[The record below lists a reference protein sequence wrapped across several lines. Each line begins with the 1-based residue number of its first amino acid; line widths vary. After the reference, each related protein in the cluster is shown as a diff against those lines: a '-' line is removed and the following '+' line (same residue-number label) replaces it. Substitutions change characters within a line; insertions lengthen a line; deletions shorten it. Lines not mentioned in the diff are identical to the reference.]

1 LTLAGFDGL
10 LWLIAT
16 VVPFMV
22 VQRWVHREIQKVF
35 LLITHSPNATVV
47 IFSLIL
53 LPGVFLHE
61 LSHFIVAKIL
71 RVPTGRFTLIPRM
84 ENGSTLVMGSV
95 EVAKVDFFRD
105 TLIGSAPL
113 ISGGTVLAL
122 LGVYKL
128 GLSQLPSLFSSGQTD
143 LFLTVLADLP
153 SLPDFWLWFYIA
165 FAVSATMMPS
175 PSDRGGFAACAG
187 VVVFL
192 LLVAILMGVGPWML
206 AHVAPQVNQAFR
218 ALGGMF
224 AIAFVVNLLVGL
236 PVFALARGISKLT
249 GYQVR

>member
-1 LTLAGFDGL
+1 ML
-10 LWLIAT
+10 
-16 VVPFMV
+16 

-35 LLITHSPNATVV
+35 LLITHSPQATIV

-61 LSHFIVAKIL
+61 LSHFLMAKIL

-95 EVAKVDFFRD
+95 EVAKVDFIRD
-105 TLIGSAPL
+105 TLIGAAPL
-113 ISGGTVLAL
+113 ISGGIVLAL

-128 GLSQLPSLFSSGQTD
+128 GLSQLPSLISAGQASLFFS
-143 LFLTVLADLP
+143 VLSDLP

-187 VVVFL
+187 VVMFL
-192 LLVAILMGVGPWML
+192 VLLAVLIGVGPWML
-206 AHVAPQVNQAFR
+206 AHVGPQVNEAFR
-218 ALGGMF
+218 ALAGLF
-224 AIAFVVNLLVGL
+224 AIGFVVNLLVGL
-236 PVFALARGISKLT
+236 PMFVIAKGISKLT
-249 GYQVR
+249 GYKVW